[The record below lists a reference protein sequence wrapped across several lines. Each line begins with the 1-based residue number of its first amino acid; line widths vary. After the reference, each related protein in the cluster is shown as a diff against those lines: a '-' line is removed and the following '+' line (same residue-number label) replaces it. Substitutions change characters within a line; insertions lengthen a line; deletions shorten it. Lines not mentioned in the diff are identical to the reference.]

1 MDERNTGDPSL
12 ETRMVRAAK
21 LEPGLY
27 DEVNADTAASKQA
40 FFAVILSGVS
50 LGIGLSVGVGLET
63 ASGVRLADVD
73 WGQFALYLVSPVL
86 GGILFW
92 LVWSLLAYWIGT
104 TILRTEETS
113 ATYRGVLRAVG
124 FANSPGVLG
133 FLSLLPY
140 IGPIILLV
148 VSAWVLVAEIVALR
162 QAIHLSTL
170 RAVGVWVLST
180 LPLWALN
187 LVAWWLA

>member
-1 MDERNTGDPSL
+1 MAEHNTGDPSL

-27 DEVNADTAASKQA
+27 DEVNADTSANTQA

-50 LGIGLSVGVGLET
+50 LGIGLSVGIGLET
-63 ASGVRLADVD
+63 TSGVRLTDVD
-73 WGQFALYLVSPVL
+73 WGQFTLYLIGPVL
-86 GGILFW
+86 GGIFFW

-104 TILRTEETS
+104 TLIRREETS
-113 ATYRGVLRAVG
+113 ATYVGVLRAVG

-140 IGPIILLV
+140 IGTIILLV

-162 QAIHLSTL
+162 QAIQLSTL
-170 RAVGVWVLST
+170 RAIGVWALSM
-180 LPLWALN
+180 LPFWAVN